1 MRSIEPFGTEVAPV
15 MRREV
20 ARSKSVAQG
29 LRFATLV
36 TRKPF
41 PVSQEVIDMAIV
53 QWGLEPRPARELT
66 SLQSEVNRLFSSFFE
81 PSAARSASAP
91 AASRGW
97 YPAMDVV
104 ERDDHYVL
112 RADLPGV
119 REEDIS
125 VELDGDVLAVSGRR
139 EAEHDEQR
147 EGFSR
152 IERVTG
158 EFTRALTLPEG
169 VDADK
174 IEASYDRGVLEVRVP
189 KPEQAQPRKV
199 AISVGARPADIEG

>member
-1 MRSIEPFGTEVAPV
+1 
-15 MRREV
+15 
-20 ARSKSVAQG
+20 
-29 LRFATLV
+29 
-36 TRKPF
+36 
-41 PVSQEVIDMAIV
+41 MALV

-81 PSAARSASAP
+81 PGSARPSPRSAG
-91 AASRGW
+91 GW
-97 YPAMDVV
+97 QPAMDVA

-125 VELDGDVLAVSGRR
+125 VELDGDVLTVSGRR

-147 EGFSR
+147 EGYSR
-152 IERVTG
+152 VERITG
-158 EFTRALTLPEG
+158 EFIRALTLPEG
-169 VDADK
+169 VDPER
-174 IEASYDRGVLEVRVP
+174 IEATYDRGVLEVRIP

-199 AISVGARPADIEG
+199 AIAVGARPADVEGSTS